1 MTRKELDYPEA
12 LRRWHEEHQ
21 PKPAV
26 DPGCL
31 LWVGIC
37 AFVWALM
44 MLAWVLS

>member
-1 MTRKELDYPEA
+1 MTRKELEQYLAE
-12 LRRWHEEHQ
+12 RY
-21 PKPAV
+21 PKPGV
-26 DPGCL
+26 DRGCL

>member
-1 MTRKELDYPEA
+1 MTRKELEQYLA
-12 LRRWHEEHQ
+12 EHQ